1 MALPQTLTVLTW
13 AAAALVAGAVLL
25 ILYRLLLHP
34 LAGVPGPKLAA
45 ASAAY
50 EFYYDCIL
58 GGKYHFKI
66 EELHRQYGPVVRIN
80 PWEVHINDPPY
91 WDVLYSNSSK
101 LDKDKWFY
109 GGFVSTDPGATVA
122 TPSHDLHRI
131 RRGAMSSYFSSA
143 NVRKLEP
150 VVLSRVQKLCDRL
163 EEHRTNG
170 HPVNLSNAFRCL
182 ATDVVTYFAFPKPR
196 SMLDTPDFSKDFTRL
211 LRDFS
216 SLITWQRHLKIV
228 FPILMSIPDAVTVW
242 MDASGGSK
250 QMVEYQR
257 SFIDQSSMA
266 VRRKGK
272 PEDGSSPS
280 ILDAIASSPQLGEKD
295 KTPQRIAEEA
305 QLTVGAGSETTGAT
319 LATFVYY
326 VSSHRSVSDR
336 LKAELKQAATQSS
349 ENQIL
354 DHKTLEKLPYLQA
367 CITESLRIASPVSG
381 RLPRVN
387 PRADMS
393 FTDPKT
399 GKTYVFPKRTV
410 MSMSMQDLHYDADIF
425 PSPSSFEPER
435 WLNADPEKLARMQQ
449 AYVPFSRGSRNCIG
463 QELAKQELTLTAGN
477 LMLLFDFELYQ
488 TSERDIKLAHD
499 WFAPYAELDSE
510 GVRVKVR

>member
-1 MALPQTLTVLTW
+1 MVLPPMESVLTW
-13 AAAALVAGAVLL
+13 VVAASLSGVVLL
-25 ILYRLLLHP
+25 VLYRLVLHP

-66 EELHRQYGPVVRIN
+66 EELHRQYGPVIRIN
-80 PWEVHINDPPY
+80 PWEVHINNPPY

-122 TPSHDLHRI
+122 TPSHELHRI
-131 RRGAMSSYFSSA
+131 RRGAMSTYFSSA

-150 VVLSRVQKLCDRL
+150 IVLSRVQKLCDRL
-163 EEHRTNG
+163 EVNRKSG
-170 HPVNLSNAFRCL
+170 QPVNLSNAFRCL

-242 MDASGGSK
+242 MDPSGGSK

-280 ILDAIASSPQLGEKD
+280 ILDAIASSPQLSEKD

-326 VSSHRSVSDR
+326 VSSHRPVSDR
-336 LKAELKQAATQSS
+336 LKAELKKAATQSS
-349 ENQIL
+349 QNQIL
-354 DHKTLEKLPYLQA
+354 DHKTLEKLAYLQA

-393 FTDPKT
+393 FTDPKA
-399 GKTYVFPKRTV
+399 GKTYVFPKSTV
-410 MSMSMQDLHYDADIF
+410 MSMSMQDLHYDANIF
-425 PSPSSFEPER
+425 PNPSSFEPER
-435 WLNADPEKLARMQQ
+435 WLDADPEKLARMQQ